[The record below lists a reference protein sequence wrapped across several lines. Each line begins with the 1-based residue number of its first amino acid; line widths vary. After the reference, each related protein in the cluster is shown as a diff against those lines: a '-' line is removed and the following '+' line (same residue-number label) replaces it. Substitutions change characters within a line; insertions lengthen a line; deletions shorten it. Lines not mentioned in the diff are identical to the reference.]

1 MGHLVRHRL
10 FSRSSY
16 IVVGSVLCLSGV
28 WYGLFGLASGAQLG
42 YRSLTL
48 SSSEVDASSTYRLSF
63 ATVTPGAIGSI
74 SLQFCT
80 NSPFSNEPCTAPIG
94 FNATAAT
101 LSAQTG
107 NTGFAISSSSTAN
120 LILLTR
126 NAAAT
131 FPGEATYTF
140 SGIKNPS
147 SLGSYYARVL
157 TFASTDGSGPSS
169 DYGGLVFA
177 ITNTISITATV
188 PPYLIFCSAIT
199 ISGLNCSN
207 AVGNAIDFGELSKN
221 KASSGTSQLLAATNA
236 KDGYSVTMAG
246 TTMTSG
252 NNEIAAMSTIDVS
265 RPGLPQFGLN
275 LKTNAAPTVGSEP
288 TGPGT
293 TNPKPE
299 YFQSNFFKFNSGDII
314 IANAVPDTVRQWTA
328 SYLVNVPS
336 TQPPGIYVS
345 TITYIC
351 LANF

>member
-1 MGHLVRHRL
+1 MGQLARL
-10 FSRSSY
+10 RFNSRASY
-16 IVVGSVLCLSGV
+16 ISIATVLCLSGL

-48 SSSEVDASSTYRLSF
+48 SSNEVSATATYRLNF
-63 ATVTPGAIGSI
+63 ATVTPGAIGSVSI
-74 SLQFCT
+74 EFCS
-80 NSPFSNEPCTAPIG
+80 NSPFSGDACTAPLG
-94 FNATAAT
+94 FDASAAT

-107 NTGFAISSSSTAN
+107 NAGFSIDPSSTAN
-120 LILLTR
+120 KLLITR
-126 NAAAT
+126 PAIPT
-131 FPGEATYTF
+131 FPGEASYTF
-140 SGIKNPS
+140 DGIKNPS
-147 SLGSYYARVL
+147 ALGSYYARLL
-157 TFASTDGSGPSS
+157 TFASSDGSGPSS
-169 DYGGLVFA
+169 DYGGLAFA
-177 ITNTISITATV
+177 ITNSIAITATV
-188 PPYLIFCSAIT
+188 PPYLMFCSAIT
-199 ISGLNCSN
+199 ISGLNCAN
-207 AVGNAIDFGELSKN
+207 GVGNAIDFGELSKN

-252 NNEIAAMSTIDVS
+252 NNEITAMTNADVS

-275 LKTNAAPTVGSEP
+275 LKTNAAPTVGGEP

-299 YFQSNFFKFNSGDII
+299 YFLSNFFKFNSGDII
-314 IANAVPDTVRQWTA
+314 IANAVPDDVREWTA

-336 TQPPGIYVS
+336 TQAPGIYVS